1 MNDTPTGPVTLDEV
15 RAALASAGLDAR
27 STNARALR
35 ELIGRGSMSTLQK
48 HLETLRAAT
57 SQGMFE
63 EEEGTQP
70 EPPKGII
77 DALWSSAYAAAK
89 ACMGDQMKKLL
100 LQVDS
105 LKSDVALLRA
115 DLEEAQAAADA
126 AASAAEAAQAQLVI
140 AQQEKLAA
148 EASAKSYVEQ
158 IERMTGEMA
167 LCQAQ
172 HEAAIASLQG
182 EIDRLVSQ
190 LADYRA
196 ALHDLKSS

>member
-1 MNDTPTGPVTLDEV
+1 MNDTTTGPVTLDEV

-48 HLETLRAAT
+48 HLETLRAAA
-57 SQGMFE
+57 SQSMFE
-63 EEEGTQP
+63 EEDDQP
-70 EPPKGII
+70 EPPKGIV

-105 LKSDVALLRA
+105 LKSDVELLRA

-148 EASAKSYVEQ
+148 EASAKSCVEQ
-158 IERMTGEMA
+158 IEKMKNEMA
-167 LCQAQ
+167 LRQAQ

-196 ALHDLKSS
+196 ALGTLKS